1 MTNKLQPQFQEHY
14 RLYIDELG
22 TASPKDI
29 TSEIYI
35 LSGCSVNKKDCEDL
49 KIHADQIKFKYWGRT
64 DIVFHS
70 REIGRKENDFAIFK
84 DSKTF
89 KDFSSDLYEF
99 LLHSRIKMFFI
110 IVDKANARAAGWDDI
125 KVHKDTTAFLIRNF
139 LLILLT
145 GDSRGE
151 IIIESSSVSKDIHL
165 LDSLNFFL
173 GAGISDLGIN
183 HDKVQDTL
191 TSVSFVTKR
200 NHDIEEQIADLFAY
214 AAKIK
219 YESTIIK
226 GKPKDD
232 YEKMILGLLS
242 KKLFSVPI
250 GAGSTKAKLFK
261 EVEPFLVL
269 P

>member
-1 MTNKLQPQFQEHY
+1 MTKKLKPQFQEHY

-22 TASPKDI
+22 TASPKDT
-29 TSEIYI
+29 TSEMYI

-49 KIHADQIKFKYWGRT
+49 KIRADQIKFKYWGRT

-84 DSKTF
+84 DAKIF
-89 KDFSSDLYEF
+89 KEFTSDLNTF
-99 LLHSRIKMFFI
+99 LFHSKIKKFFI
-110 IVDKANARAAGWDDI
+110 IVDKAKARAAGWDDI

-151 IIIESSSVSKDIHL
+151 IVVESSSVSKDVHL

-173 GAGISDLGIN
+173 ADGIPKLGVDHN
-183 HDKVQDTL
+183 KVQDTL

-200 NHDIEEQIADLFAY
+200 NHDIEEQIANLFAY
-214 AAKIK
+214 AAKMK
-219 YESTIIK
+219 YQLDTNK
-226 GKPKDD
+226 KKPSND
-232 YEKMILGLLS
+232 YEKMMLGLLS
-242 KKLFSVPI
+242 KKLFSVPT
-250 GAGSTKAKLFK
+250 GVGSTKAKLFK

-269 P
+269 L

>member
-1 MTNKLQPQFQEHY
+1 MTKKLQPQFQEHY

-22 TASPKDI
+22 TPSPKDI
-29 TSEIYI
+29 TSEMYI

-49 KIHADQIKFKYWGRT
+49 KIRADQIKFKYWGRT

-110 IVDKANARAAGWDDI
+110 IVDKAKARAAGWDDI
-125 KVHKDTTAFLIRNF
+125 KIYKDTTSFLIRNF

-151 IIIESSSVSKDIHL
+151 IVIESSYASKDVYL

-173 GAGISDLGIN
+173 GAGIPKLGVDYN
-183 HDKVQDTL
+183 KVQDTL
-191 TSVSFVTKR
+191 TSVSFVTK
-200 NHDIEEQIADLFAY
+200 
-214 AAKIK
+214 KI
-219 YESTIIK
+219 TILK
-226 GKPKDD
+226 NK
-232 YEKMILGLLS
+232 LL
-242 KKLFSVPI
+242 I
-250 GAGSTKAKLFK
+250 
-261 EVEPFLVL
+261 FLHMQRK
-269 P
+269 